1 MYMSVRGLHQIL
13 DDAPDAT
20 RTYRVCSYERHNPDV
35 KEHLIMP
42 ASLDAVI
49 EKTQEMLDKGPE
61 FRSMVYE
68 FPNTSHSII
77 CYKMPSGDIGCF
89 KGRSIS

>member
-1 MYMSVRGLHQIL
+1 MQ
-13 DDAPDAT
+13 
-20 RTYRVCSYERHNPDV
+20 
-35 KEHLIMP
+35 

-61 FRSMVYE
+61 YRSMVFE
-68 FPNTSHSII
+68 FPDTSHSII

-89 KGRSIS
+89 KGRTIV